1 MRILLDAM
9 GGDNAP
15 KATIEGAL
23 EYAKDT
29 TSKIVL
35 VGKKEV
41 IEENIVSI
49 VGSNWNEK
57 YNNIEIMDARE
68 TIEMEDVPT
77 KAIKEK
83 KDSSMVVA
91 LNMLKNDEA
100 DVLVSAGNTGAL
112 LTRCNSYSKRDNK
125 TGNRSNTSLY
135 RQRIYAYRCR
145 SKYKL

>member
-1 MRILLDAM
+1 MQLEYDIIQKIVIKRGERILRILLDAM

-41 IEENIVSI
+41 IEENIISI
-49 VGSNWNEK
+49 AGSNWNEK
-57 YNNIEIMDARE
+57 YNNIEISDARE
-68 TIEMEDVPT
+68 TIDMEDVPT

-112 LTRCNSYSKRDNK
+112 LTRCNSYSR
-125 TGNRSNTSLY
+125 
-135 RQRIYAYRCR
+135 
-145 SKYKL
+145 

>member
-9 GGDNAP
+9 GEDNAP

-49 VGSNWNEK
+49 AGSNWNEK

-68 TIEMEDVPT
+68 TIKMEDIPT

-112 LTRCNSYSKRDNK
+112 LTRCNPYSR
-125 TGNRSNTSLY
+125 
-135 RQRIYAYRCR
+135 
-145 SKYKL
+145 

>member
-15 KATIEGAL
+15 ESTIEGAL
-23 EYAKDT
+23 EYAKET

-41 IEENIVSI
+41 IEENIISI
-49 VGSNWNEK
+49 AGSNWNEK
-57 YNNIEIMDARE
+57 YNNIEIRDARE
-68 TIEMEDVPT
+68 TIEMEDIPT

-112 LTRCNSYSKRDNK
+112 LTRCNPYSR
-125 TGNRSNTSLY
+125 
-135 RQRIYAYRCR
+135 
-145 SKYKL
+145 